1 MSAGPS
7 SKARMLEATATLL
20 QRQGY
25 YATGLNEIVRE
36 ANAPKGSLY
45 FHFPGGK
52 EELAAAALEQAG
64 RQTREELLK
73 VVADNPHPPDAVHAV
88 ALWLADQLTSSDFVA
103 GCPVATVAL
112 EAASTSARL
121 QEVCGAH
128 YGTWHATTREY
139 LLAHG
144 MAEAE
149 AGPTATLMLAAIE
162 GALLLARA
170 HQDPKPLHEVG
181 AQLRDL
187 VAARMA

>member
-1 MSAGPS
+1 MNTPS
-7 SKARMLEATATLL
+7 SKDRMLEATASLL

-36 ANAPKGSLY
+36 SGAPKGSLY

-64 RQTREELLK
+64 ARTRADLLQ
-73 VVADNPHPPDAVHAV
+73 VIADNPHPPDAVHAV
-88 ALWLADQLTSSDFVA
+88 ALWLAEQLTASEFVA

-112 EAASTSARL
+112 EAASTSRRL

-128 YGTWHATTREY
+128 YGNWHAATREY
-139 LLAHG
+139 LLTHG
-144 MAEAE
+144 MSKPQ
-149 AGPTATLMLAAIE
+149 AGPTATLILAAME

-170 HQDPKPLHEVG
+170 HQDAAPLHEVG
-181 AQLRDL
+181 AQLREI
-187 VAARMA
+187 VAARMP